1 MATLGE
7 LSWEATPTTSSEIF
21 NVVLVKV
28 RAWDCSSC
36 ATLGGV
42 WWCWLGDADAGL
54 VFVNKGTGDGVA
66 RSGWVGVGG
75 GS

>member
-7 LSWEATPTTSSEIF
+7 LSWEATPTSSEIF

>member
-36 ATLGGV
+36 ATLGGL
-42 WWCWLGDADAGL
+42 WWCWLGDAGL

-66 RSGWVGVGG
+66 RSGGVGVGG